1 MISIDGY
8 SLEYFKNRNEIV
20 IGLPQTAAT
29 ATTTALPIV
38 KRETDFPESKFI
50 TVLFEVMRIIYEDA
64 ENG

>member
-1 MISIDGY
+1 M
-8 SLEYFKNRNEIV
+8 KNRDDIV

-50 TVLFEVMRIIYEDA
+50 PALFEVMRIIHEGA